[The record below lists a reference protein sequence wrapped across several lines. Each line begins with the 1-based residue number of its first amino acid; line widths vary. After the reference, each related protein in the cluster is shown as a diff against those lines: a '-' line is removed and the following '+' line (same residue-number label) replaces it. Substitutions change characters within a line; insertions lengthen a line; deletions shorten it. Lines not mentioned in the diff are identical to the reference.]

1 MSPRGRKRR
10 KIVRVM
16 KIIKEKSLFRT
27 KGKISYFPRIGDL
40 SFPSDDRFLLCS
52 TFSRGRFSLF
62 ILSPGLRSFLT
73 YPGLLMYAPVRG
85 KNSRQIRINA
95 HQMRSFKPSNGE
107 VINLLKRSASNS
119 PQAIKP
125 FKHKGSNGLRLR
137 TSSTVTAIP
146 PGAGDLY

>member
-1 MSPRGRKRR
+1 
-10 KIVRVM
+10 M

-27 KGKISYFPRIGDL
+27 QGKISYFPRIGDL

-62 ILSPGLRSFLT
+62 ILSPGLRSYLT
-73 YPGLLMYAPVRG
+73 YPGLLMYVPVRDK
-85 KNSRQIRINA
+85 KNPRQIRSNA
-95 HQMRSFKPSNGE
+95 PQTRSVKPLNGE

-125 FKHKGSNGLRLR
+125 FKHKGSNGFRLR
-137 TSSTVTAIP
+137 SSPTVTAIP